1 MRVNRV
7 GMTNGW
13 IEEGERELTIVT
25 NLHYF
30 RKSVHELL

>member
-7 GMTNGW
+7 GMTDGW
-13 IEEGERELTIVT
+13 NEEGERELTILT

-30 RKSVHELL
+30 RRSGHE